1 MALFQDSRTLQGQ
14 KVSVMPGA
22 EKINPIFNREN
33 LGAAIKTAGTV
44 GKYFIPGGPLVG
56 IVAGKATDIATDA
69 AANAVSPNESVG
81 QSTPQMDKLDPMT
94 GLPWT
99 ESTAPGGYKKHL
111 KWLKENPD
119 MLETD
124 EQRKM
129 LDDALA
135 GRTYKDTA
143 NEVLSAAD
151 DVDVD
156 ELVGGAESLS
166 DVGDTTENIGD
177 IASAGDTVKKGAK
190 LKSAL
195 GKTGKVLG
203 AAGMAAGIASDVLQ
217 VGGAWSAAA
226 DKRKKRYMK
235 RREDK
240 TSDLGAFS
248 YT

>member
-1 MALFQDSRTLQGQ
+1 MALFTDAREIAGQ
-14 KVSVMPGA
+14 KKAVMPGA

-33 LGAAIKTAGTV
+33 ISAAITTVGTI
-44 GKYFIPGGPLVG
+44 GKYFIPGGPLASMAV
-56 IVAGKATDIATDA
+56 GKATDVATDA

-81 QSTPQMDKLDPMT
+81 QSTKQMDKIDPFT

-99 ESTAPGGYKKHL
+99 GSTAPSGYEEHL
-111 KWLKENPD
+111 KWLKANPN

-135 GRTYKDTA
+135 GKTYKDTA

-156 ELVGGAESLS
+156 EVVGGTEDLANVGEATKNGSKLGIAMGKVGKGLGKVGTAAGV
-166 DVGDTTENIGD
+166 VGD
-177 IASAGDTVKKGAK
+177 VAK
-190 LKSAL
+190 VVA
-195 GKTGKVLG
+195 
-203 AAGMAAGIASDVLQ
+203 
-217 VGGAWSAAA
+217 AWSDAA
-226 DKRKKRYMK
+226 DKREQRYMK

-240 TSDLGAFS
+240 ISDLGTFS